1 MEQEL
6 MRLRQQIE
14 IERNIHA
21 AALEYISRVTS
32 GLQEQTV
39 GWGTRR
45 DEDLHSK
52 ETYIEVSSPVG

>member
-6 MRLRQQIE
+6 LLLRQQID

-21 AALEYISRVTS
+21 AALEYLSQVSS

-39 GWGTRR
+39 SWGTRR

-52 ETYIEVSSPVG
+52 ERDIEVGEEM